1 MEKDK
6 EKIIFELGLM
16 DSRAREFEQQIM
28 IIDRQLQ
35 ELRLI
40 QEDLENLSK
49 NGKKE
54 VLMPLSS
61 DILVKGNITDSENV
75 LVNVGAGVVLKKN
88 INEAKDI
95 TEKHEKKISEVKEKL
110 LDEINRIVDYML
122 RLESDL
128 RQK

>member
-6 EKIIFELGLM
+6 GKIIFELGLM

-28 IIDRQLQ
+28 IIDGQLQ

-40 QEDLENLSK
+40 QEDLEKLSK

-122 RLESDL
+122 KLESDL

>member
-6 EKIIFELGLM
+6 GKIIFELGLM

-40 QEDLENLSK
+40 QEDLEKLSK

-122 RLESDL
+122 KLESDL